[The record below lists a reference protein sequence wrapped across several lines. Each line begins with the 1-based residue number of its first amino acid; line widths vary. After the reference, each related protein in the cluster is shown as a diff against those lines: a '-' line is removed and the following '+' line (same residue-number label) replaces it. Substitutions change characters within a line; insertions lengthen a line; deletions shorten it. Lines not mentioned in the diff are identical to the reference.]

1 MNDKPFNESTETFL
15 SLIKYFLIFI
25 FLNNLIWAVV
35 YLVKTSETESII
47 TQDENYQGEN
57 NATINNS

>member
-1 MNDKPFNESTETFL
+1 MKPFNESVETFL

-35 YLVKTSETESII
+35 YLAGTSTTESII
-47 TQDENYQGEN
+47 TQDDNYQGEN
-57 NATINNS
+57 NGTINNR

>member
-1 MNDKPFNESTETFL
+1 MKKPFNESIETFL

-35 YLVKTSETESII
+35 YLANTSTTESVI
-47 TQDENYQGEN
+47 TQDDNYQGEN
-57 NATINNS
+57 NGTINNG

>member
-1 MNDKPFNESTETFL
+1 MKPFNESVETFL

-35 YLVKTSETESII
+35 FLANTSSTESVI
-47 TQDENYQGEN
+47 TQNENYQGEN
-57 NATINNS
+57 NGAINNG